1 MSAETHFDPERELE
15 RLLDGFSAET
25 ELERLVEGFD
35 PDAEL
40 ERLLSGEAL
49 DSRSLPHA
57 IGC

>member
-15 RLLDGFSAET
+15 RLLDGFSAEA

-40 ERLLSGEAL
+40 ERLSGETA